1 MLEKNEGSGR
11 PASSGCIGR
20 TLKFLFGALVLLLVI
35 CLGVYAIGANE
46 EREHF
51 RVERDY
57 LFVLRMLESDEG
69 EEFRLPSGTGLR
81 TYINDGGTIAYLSLG
96 DGVSVQMND
105 FGKGRFACYN
115 DGYFYVAKPVNGDY
129 VFRRQDAT
137 KLPIEKFRAAIT
149 NSVPSDASVPVGQ
162 Q

>member
-1 MLEKNEGSGR
+1 MSEKNDGSGK
-11 PASSGCIGR
+11 PASSGCIWK
-20 TLKFLFGALVLLLVI
+20 TLKFLFGALVLLLVGY
-35 CLGVYAIGANE
+35 LALYAIGADE

-51 RVERDY
+51 RVERNY

-81 TYINDGGTIAYLSLG
+81 TYIKDGGTIAYLSLG
-96 DGVSVQMND
+96 DGVSVQMKD

-149 NSVPSDASVPVGQ
+149 NSAPVTTTAPNNK
-162 Q
+162 

>member
-1 MLEKNEGSGR
+1 MSEKNE
-11 PASSGCIGR
+11 SSGKPAASGCLWK
-20 TLKFLFGALVLLLVI
+20 TLKLLFGAFVLLLVI
-35 CLGVYAIGANE
+35 CLALYAIGAEE

-69 EEFRLPSGTGLR
+69 EEFRPPSGTGLR

-96 DGVSVQMND
+96 DGVSVQMKD

-149 NSVPSDASVPVGQ
+149 NSAPSDTSAPVGKQ
-162 Q
+162 

>member
-1 MLEKNEGSGR
+1 MSEKNESSGK
-11 PASSGCIGR
+11 PASSGCIGK
-20 TLKFLFGALVLLLVI
+20 TLKLLFGALVLLLVI
-35 CLGVYAIGANE
+35 CLAVYAIGAEE

-69 EEFRLPSGTGLR
+69 EEFRLPAGTGLR
-81 TYINDGGTIAYLSLG
+81 TYINDGGTIAYLPLG
-96 DGVSVQMND
+96 DGVNVQMKD

-137 KLPIEKFRAAIT
+137 KLPVEKFRAAIT
-149 NSVPSDASVPVGQ
+149 NSVPSDASTPTGQ

>member
-1 MLEKNEGSGR
+1 MSEKNEDSGK
-11 PASSGCIGR
+11 PASSGCIGK
-20 TLKFLFGALVLLLVI
+20 TLKLLFGAFVLLLVI
-35 CLGVYAIGANE
+35 CLAVYAIGAEE

-69 EEFRLPSGTGLR
+69 EEFRPPPGTGLR

-96 DGVSVQMND
+96 DGVSVQMKD

-137 KLPIEKFRAAIT
+137 KLPIEKFVDAAT
-149 NSVPSDASVPVGQ
+149 NSAPVTTTAPNNK
-162 Q
+162 